1 MTSCIVTNE
10 IAKTPQKEEEKD
22 DVNPFDEWKSKFFQ
36 AIFSNQGLVNFL
48 FFADI
53 GNRSKVTKSDKW
65 IIWKFGE
72 HSKEKYKHWSDIP
85 DYVT

>member
-1 MTSCIVTNE
+1 MNGKVSFF
-10 IAKTPQKEEEKD
+10 K
-22 DVNPFDEWKSKFFQ
+22 PFFSIQ
-36 AIFSNQGLVNFL
+36 ALVNFG

>member
-1 MTSCIVTNE
+1 MNGKVSFF
-10 IAKTPQKEEEKD
+10 KP
-22 DVNPFDEWKSKFFQ
+22 FFQ
-36 AIFSNQGLVNFL
+36 FKVWSIFNF
-48 FFADI
+48 FFVDI